1 MEHPGCGENLDHQ
14 GHTNQVVEE
23 PRLAMT
29 KLFAAMDL
37 NGGEMREES
46 KEGVRNRMNKGK
58 GRGVEL
64 LKDGGGSGWRPQ
76 WLVVGGG

>member
-1 MEHPGCGENLDHQ
+1 
-14 GHTNQVVEE
+14 
-23 PRLAMT
+23 MT